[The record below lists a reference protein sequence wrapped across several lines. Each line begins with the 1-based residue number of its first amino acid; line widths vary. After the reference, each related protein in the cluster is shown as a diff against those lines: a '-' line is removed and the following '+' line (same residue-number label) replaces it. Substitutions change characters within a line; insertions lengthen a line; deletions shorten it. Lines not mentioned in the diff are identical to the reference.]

1 MAELE
6 IGIVNRQCLN
16 RRIPTI
22 EEMSREVESWVAR
35 RNKEQTKIHWQF
47 TTQDARI
54 KLQHLYP
61 KF

>member
-1 MAELE
+1 
-6 IGIVNRQCLN
+6 
-16 RRIPTI
+16 
-22 EEMSREVESWVAR
+22 MSREVAAWVAG
-35 RNKEQTKIHWQF
+35 RNKKQTKIHWQF